1 MRYIFQVRFIHISD
15 TRMVIQVTNGLS
27 RGSFYK
33 GVMNNKPMLSFLP
46 LGGSMLER
54 SEPLG
59 RRIKKWA
66 SNIGM
71 SVETLDPEGWFSG
84 DMIMMEGNIIYMDSV
99 FLNSVQ

>member
-1 MRYIFQVRFIHISD
+1 
-15 TRMVIQVTNGLS
+15 
-27 RGSFYK
+27 
-33 GVMNNKPMLSFLP
+33 
-46 LGGSMLER
+46 MLER